1 MVRSRLIIN
10 MRREVHHSRLG
21 SASAPQHR
29 LRESCVSL
37 LKALPLRLLSTKA
50 CGTNF
55 LKTFK
60 DAVQNR
66 DFAVSAEIFLRPES
80 SPDSICEQADLL
92 RDHVDA
98 ILLTDNQFGQL
109 HMSTLVAASI
119 LMDVGID
126 PIVQLTSRN
135 RNRIALISDLIG
147 AAALG
152 VTSLLLVRGEHAP
165 KEFDPRPK
173 PVLDVNA
180 AELIRIASTIN
191 EDRRMKHFTDFY
203 VGGAVTPHGPR
214 KGWKGK
220 ILTEKID
227 AGAGY
232 LQTHICMDMAVLKS
246 FMRRL
251 VDNGIIR
258 RTDIIG
264 TTAILG
270 SAEDARWLRDNR
282 RNVLI
287 PDSIVDRL
295 EQAADSR
302 QEGINICSEILQIM
316 SDIPGISGANV
327 MAARDLGT
335 IPEAID
341 AAGLRQ

>member
-1 MVRSRLIIN
+1 
-10 MRREVHHSRLG
+10 MRPEVQHSRHW
-21 SASAPQHR
+21 SASASR
-29 LRESCVSL
+29 LTQRDPCVSL
-37 LKALPLRLLSTKA
+37 VNGLSLNAESTSACRPISLKS
-50 CGTNF
+50 
-55 LKTFK
+55 FK
-60 DAVQNR
+60 DAVENR
-66 DFAVSAEIFLRPES
+66 DFAVTAEIFLRPGS
-80 SPDSICEQADLL
+80 SADSIGEQAELL

-119 LMDVGID
+119 LMHAGVD

-147 AAALG
+147 AAVLG
-152 VTSLLLVRGEHAP
+152 VTSLLLVRGERAP

-191 EDRRMKHFTDFY
+191 EDPSMKDFPDFY
-203 VGGAVTPHGPR
+203 IGGAVTPHGPR
-214 KGWKGK
+214 KAWKGK
-220 ILTEKID
+220 MLTEKIES
-227 AGAGY
+227 GAGY
-232 LQTHICMDMAVLKS
+232 LQTQICMDMKILKS
-246 FMRRL
+246 FMGRL

-258 RTDIIG
+258 RTNIIG

-287 PDSIVDRL
+287 PNAVVDRL
-295 EQAADSR
+295 EQAADPR
-302 QEGINICSEILQIM
+302 QEGIKICTETLQAM
-316 SDIPGISGANV
+316 AEIPGISGANI
-327 MAARDLGT
+327 MATREIAT

-341 AAGLRQ
+341 AAGLPQ